1 MPSNFILKDSLYYQ
15 TYFLDVQADPFVKW
29 AGGKRQ
35 ILDEIHNYLPK
46 CLENKKITYIEP
58 FVGGGAVY
66 FSLFKSPNITQ
77 AILIDI
83 NPILIITYK
92 TIKQCV
98 DRLISRLYYTQRE
111 YKKYND
117 KEYQSNYYY
126 QLRDDYNDLV
136 KRTNFN
142 EFNNNWINLSA
153 MFIFLNRTCFNGLYR
168 VNSSGEFN
176 VPRGSYKNPKICD
189 ADNLFHVS
197 KALRKAEIYHADFEE
212 AEKYIDHSTFL
223 YLDPPYRA
231 SNSSSFTSYTKS
243 GFDESE
249 QIRLAKFCKRIDDI
263 GAKFLLSNSAPDNI
277 DSDDNFFNKNYK
289 EFKKEIISARRNIN
303 SNGNDRGE
311 VSELL
316 IMNY

>member
-1 MPSNFILKDSLYYQ
+1 MQSDLILKDSVYYQ
-15 TYFLDVQADPFVKW
+15 TYFVDVQADPFVKW

-35 ILDEIHNYLPK
+35 ILDDIHNFLPRF
-46 CLENKKITYIEP
+46 LENNEITYIEP

-66 FSLFKSPNITQ
+66 FSLFKSPNIKR

-92 TIKQCV
+92 TIKQYV
-98 DRLISRLYYTQRE
+98 DALISRLYSLQKE
-111 YKKYND
+111 YKKNND
-117 KEYQSNYYY
+117 KEYQSDYYY

-136 KRTNFN
+136 KQTNLD
-142 EFNNNWINLSA
+142 EFNINWIDLSA
-153 MFIFLNRTCFNGLYR
+153 KFIFLNRTCFNGLYR

-176 VPRGSYKNPKICD
+176 VPRGSYKNPKICYS
-189 ADNLFHVS
+189 DNLFHVS
-197 KALRKAEIYHADFEE
+197 RALRKAEIYHADFEE
-212 AEKYIDHSTFL
+212 AEKYIDQSTFL
-223 YLDPPYRA
+223 YLDPPYRS
-231 SNSSSFTSYTKS
+231 SNSSGFTSYTKN
-243 GFDESE
+243 GFDEGE

-277 DSDDNFFNKNYK
+277 DDNDNFFNKNY
-289 EFKKEIISARRNIN
+289 EGFRKEIISARRNIN